1 MNIITTTD
9 ELVILCERLNKAE
22 YVTVDTEFL
31 RESTYYSLLCLIQ
44 VADSEG
50 AHAIDPLANGLDL
63 SPFYDLM
70 KNKNV
75 VKVFH
80 ACRQDL
86 EIFYKEMGCLPEPM
100 FDTQVAAM
108 VCGYGDSVGYETLV
122 NKMVGKQLDKSTRYT
137 DWSRR
142 PLTERQVIYAID
154 DVTHLRE
161 IYETLRQRLIE
172 TERGPWL
179 DEEMDLLTSI
189 STYDVDPL
197 EMWKKIKVRTNK
209 PRVLGLLRELTAWR
223 ENRAIAKDMPRRRVM
238 KDEVLLEVAAHPPK
252 DIAGLDS
259 IRGLNSGFSR
269 SQAGR
274 DFFDAITVGLAIPE
288 DDLPHI
294 KRARAR
300 PATPPMVDLLK
311 VLLKIRCQETE
322 VAPRLITNAQ
332 ELELLA
338 AVPETDLK
346 LKLSWRYEIFG
357 KYALALMKGQLALS
371 ADEKG
376 DIAVVRVAGH
386 EEDQIL

>member
-50 AHAIDPLANGLDL
+50 AHAIDPLANGIDL

-70 KNKNV
+70 KNTDV

-86 EIFYKEMGCLPEPM
+86 EIFYKEMNCLPEPL

-122 NKMVGKQLDKSTRYT
+122 NKIAGEQLDKSARYT

-142 PLTERQVIYAID
+142 PLAERQVVYAIG
-154 DVTHLRE
+154 DVTHLRG
-161 IYETLRQRLIE
+161 IYETLRSRLME
-172 TERGPWL
+172 NERGPWL
-179 DEEMDLLTSI
+179 NDEMEMLTSVK
-189 STYDVDPL
+189 TYDVDPF

-209 PRVLGLLRELTAWR
+209 ARVLGILREITAWR
-223 ENRAIAKDMPRRRVM
+223 ENRARVKDMPRRRVM
-238 KDEVLLEVAAHPPK
+238 KDEVLLSVAAHPPK
-252 DIAGLDS
+252 DTAGLDNV
-259 IRGLNSGFSR
+259 RGLGGGFSR
-269 SQAGR
+269 SQAGKEFIEAVQR
-274 DFFDAITVGLAIPE
+274 GIDIPE

-294 KRARAR
+294 NRAKAR
-300 PATPPMVDLLK
+300 PATPPMADLLK
-311 VLLKIRCQETE
+311 VLLKIQCQKMD

-338 AVPETDLK
+338 AVPGTDLRMMDG
-346 LKLSWRYEIFG
+346 WRYDIFG
-357 KYALALMKGQLALS
+357 KYAKALIKGHLALS
-371 ADEKG
+371 ADQKG
-376 DIAVVRVAGH
+376 NIDVVRVSGH
-386 EEDQIL
+386 EEDTI

>member
-9 ELVILCERLNKAE
+9 ALVILCDRLNKAE
-22 YVTVDTEFL
+22 YITVDTEFL

-50 AHAIDPLANGLDL
+50 AHAIDPLAEGIDL
-63 SPFYDLM
+63 TPFYDLM
-70 KNKNV
+70 KNTNV

-86 EIFYKEMGCLPEPM
+86 EIFYKEMGSLPEPM

-122 NKMVGKQLDKSTRYT
+122 NKIVGEQLDKSTRYT

-154 DVTHLRE
+154 DVTHLRS
-161 IYETLRQRLIE
+161 IYEIFRQRLIE
-172 TERGPWL
+172 SERGPWL
-179 DEEMDLLTSI
+179 DEEMAMLTSH
-189 STYDVDPL
+189 STYAVDPL
-197 EMWKKIKVRTNK
+197 NMWKKIKVRTNK

-223 ENRAIAKDMPRRRVM
+223 EKRAIYKDMPRRRVM
-238 KDEVLLEVAAHPPK
+238 KDEVLLSVAAHPPK
-252 DIAGLDS
+252 DITGLNN
-259 IRGLNSGFSR
+259 IRGLNGGFSR
-269 SQAGR
+269 SQAGKE
-274 DFFDAITVGLAIPE
+274 FFDAIKVGLDLPE
-288 DDLPHI
+288 DQLPLI
-294 KRARAR
+294 TRAKAR

-311 VLLKIRCQETE
+311 VLLKIRSQETE

-332 ELELLA
+332 DLELLA
-338 AVPETDLK
+338 AIPETDLK
-346 LKLSWRYEIFG
+346 LKQGWRYEIYG
-357 KYALALMKGQLALS
+357 KYAMALIKGQLALS

-386 EEDQIL
+386 EEDEIL

>member
-50 AHAIDPLANGLDL
+50 AHAIDPLAEGLDL
-63 SPFYDLM
+63 SPFYDVM
-70 KNKNV
+70 KNTNV

-122 NKMVGKQLDKSTRYT
+122 NKMVGEQLDKATRYT

-142 PLTERQVIYAID
+142 PLSERQIVYAID
-154 DVTHLRE
+154 DVTHLRG
-161 IYETLRQRLIE
+161 IYESLRQRLIE
-172 TERGPWL
+172 SDRGPWI
-179 DEEMDLLTSI
+179 DEEMELLTSI
-189 STYDVDPL
+189 STYDVDPH

-223 ENRAIAKDMPRRRVM
+223 EIRAIAKDMPRRRVM
-238 KDEVLLEVAAHPPK
+238 KDEVLLEVSAHPPK
-252 DIAGLDS
+252 DISGLDS
-259 IRGLNSGFSR
+259 IRGLNGGFSR
-269 SQAGR
+269 SQAGKE
-274 DFFDAITVGLAIPE
+274 FFESIQAGLAIPE
-288 DDLPHI
+288 DQLPKI
-294 KRARAR
+294 NRAKAR

-322 VAPRLITNAQ
+322 VAPRLIANAQ
-332 ELELLA
+332 DLELLA
-338 AVPETDLK
+338 AVPNTELK
-346 LKLSWRYEIFG
+346 LKHEWRYDVYG
-357 KYALALMKGQLALS
+357 KYAMALMKGQLALS
-371 ADEKG
+371 ADQEG
-376 DIAVVRVAGH
+376 NIAVVRVAGH
-386 EEDQIL
+386 EEDEIL

>member
-9 ELVILCERLNKAE
+9 ALVILCDRLNKAE

-50 AHAIDPLANGLDL
+50 AHAIDPLAEGLDL

-70 KNKNV
+70 KNTSV

-122 NKMVGKQLDKSTRYT
+122 NKMVGEQLDKSTRYT

-142 PLTERQVIYAID
+142 PLTERQVTYAID
-154 DVTHLRE
+154 DVTHLRN

-172 TERGPWL
+172 SDRGPWL
-179 DEEMDLLTSI
+179 DEEMEMLTSH
-189 STYDVDPL
+189 STYAVDPL

-223 ENRAIAKDMPRRRVM
+223 EKRAIFKDMPRRRVM

-252 DIAGLDS
+252 DITGLDK
-259 IRGLNSGFSR
+259 IRGLNGGFSR
-269 SQAGR
+269 SQAGQE
-274 DFFDAITVGLAIPE
+274 FFEAVQVGIAIP
-288 DDLPHI
+288 DDQLPTI
-294 KRARAR
+294 SRAKAR

-311 VLLKIRCQETE
+311 VLLKIRSQETE

-332 ELELLA
+332 DLELLA

-346 LKLSWRYEIFG
+346 LKQGWRYGIYG
-357 KYALALMKGQLALS
+357 KYAMALIKGQLALS

-386 EEDQIL
+386 EEDEIL

>member
-1 MNIITTTD
+1 MNIITTTN

-44 VADSEG
+44 VADSDG

-63 SPFYDLM
+63 SPFYDVM
-70 KNKNV
+70 KNTNV

-122 NKMVGKQLDKSTRYT
+122 NKMVGQQLDKSTRYT

-154 DVTHLRE
+154 DVTHLRA
-161 IYETLRQRLIE
+161 IYESLRQRLIE

-252 DIAGLDS
+252 DITGLDS

-274 DFFDAITVGLAIPE
+274 DFFDAIAVGLAIPE
-288 DDLPHI
+288 GDLPHI
-294 KRARAR
+294 NRAKAR

-346 LKLSWRYEIFG
+346 LKQSWRYEIFG
-357 KYALALMKGQLALS
+357 KYAIALMKGQLALS
-371 ADEKG
+371 ADVKG

-386 EEDQIL
+386 EEDEIL

>member
-9 ELVILCERLNKAE
+9 ALVILCDRLNKAE

-50 AHAIDPLANGLDL
+50 AHAIDPLAEGLDL

-70 KNKNV
+70 KNTNV

-122 NKMVGKQLDKSTRYT
+122 NKIVGEQLDKSTRYT

-154 DVTHLRE
+154 DVTHLRN
-161 IYETLRQRLIE
+161 IYEIFRQRL
-172 TERGPWL
+172 TDSERGPWL
-179 DEEMDLLTSI
+179 DEEMDMLTSH

-197 EMWKKIKVRTNK
+197 DMWKKIKVRTNK

-223 ENRAIAKDMPRRRVM
+223 EKRAIYKDMPRRRVM
-238 KDEVLLEVAAHPPK
+238 KDEVLLSVAAHPPK
-252 DIAGLDS
+252 DITGLDNV
-259 IRGLNSGFSR
+259 RGLNGGFSR
-269 SQAGR
+269 SQAGKE
-274 DFFDAITVGLAIPE
+274 FFDAIKVGLDIPE
-288 DDLPHI
+288 DQLPLI
-294 KRARAR
+294 TRAKAR

-311 VLLKIRCQETE
+311 VLLKIRSQETE

-332 ELELLA
+332 DLELLA
-338 AVPETDLK
+338 AVPETELK
-346 LKLSWRYEIFG
+346 LKQGWRYEIYG
-357 KYALALMKGQLALS
+357 KYAMALIKGQLALS

-376 DIAVVRVAGH
+376 NIAVVRVAGH
-386 EEDQIL
+386 EEDEIL